1 LGKKRR
7 ATQRD
12 GRQLHSQGSEESR
25 RCGGGSSNS
34 DGYDGGLVPFR
45 GPMESFL
52 EFVIRQLVDAPEEV
66 LITRLE
72 QGRKLV
78 FKVEMRQSDV
88 GKIIGRNGHT
98 ITALRNLLSAAA
110 ARTGQQIVLQIVE

>member
-1 LGKKRR
+1 
-7 ATQRD
+7 
-12 GRQLHSQGSEESR
+12 
-25 RCGGGSSNS
+25 
-34 DGYDGGLVPFR
+34 
-45 GPMESFL
+45 MENFL

-88 GKIIGRNGHT
+88 GKVIGRNGHT

-110 ARTGQQIVLQIVE
+110 ARTGHQVLLQLVE

>member
-1 LGKKRR
+1 
-7 ATQRD
+7 
-12 GRQLHSQGSEESR
+12 
-25 RCGGGSSNS
+25 
-34 DGYDGGLVPFR
+34 
-45 GPMESFL
+45 MENFL

-88 GKIIGRNGHT
+88 GKVIGRNGHT

-110 ARTGQQIVLQIVE
+110 GRTGHQVLLQIVE